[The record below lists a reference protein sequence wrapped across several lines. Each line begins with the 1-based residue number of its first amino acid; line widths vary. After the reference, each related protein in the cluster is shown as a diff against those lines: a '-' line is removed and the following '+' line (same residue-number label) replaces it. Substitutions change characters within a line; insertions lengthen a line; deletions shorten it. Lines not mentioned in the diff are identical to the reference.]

1 MSSQECVDFVAERLK
16 DPMKRSKPSL
26 ICEEASHLCGVCGCG
41 CVDVCV
47 WSGEMLTWNSCFA
60 FCFLHF
66 YNKLFNISN
75 NSLLTLFVG
84 QGKVSFHNWRQRG
97 GNWVVHTCL

>member
-26 ICEEASHLCGVCGCG
+26 ICEEASRLCVCVC
-41 CVDVCV
+41 VCV
-47 WSGEMLTWNSCFA
+47 WSGEMLTWNTCFA
-60 FCFLHF
+60 FCCLHF
-66 YNKLFNISN
+66 HNKLFNISN

-84 QGKVSFHNWRQRG
+84 QGEV
-97 GNWVVHTCL
+97 